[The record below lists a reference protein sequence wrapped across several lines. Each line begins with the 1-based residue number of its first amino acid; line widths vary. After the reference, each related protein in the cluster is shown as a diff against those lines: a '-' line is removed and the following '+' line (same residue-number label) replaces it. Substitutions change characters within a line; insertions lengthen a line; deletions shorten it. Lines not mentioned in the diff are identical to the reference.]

1 MDIKSFIVDS
11 LGIETSD
18 IDLVVPYFERV
29 SYEKNE
35 FLLDSGDVCEYIYY
49 LTSGCVL
56 NRIEGNNAEPV
67 LKEIITTNMWFSD
80 LKSFEAVQPS
90 EQFLESITAVSVYRL
105 SRANFDLLESNFPN
119 FSKVARKVMTEV
131 NRHLEARI
139 LRLKQMD
146 AQERWDWFRQ
156 EPRFQSLTLSK
167 KVISEYLDMRPET
180 LSRLI
185 ENRQN

>member
-1 MDIKSFIVDS
+1 
-11 LGIETSD
+11 
-18 IDLVVPYFERV
+18 
-29 SYEKNE
+29 
-35 FLLDSGDVCEYIYY
+35 
-49 LTSGCVL
+49 
-56 NRIEGNNAEPV
+56 
-67 LKEIITTNMWFSD
+67 MWFSD